1 MTAAKGRGQEVV
13 DRLSKRSALIF
24 ILLAL
29 VVVTAYVLIENKAAD
44 DRANAAEINLAGRR
58 RMLSQRIGLLASQLL
73 HRHDPQQVA
82 QLADSVEQMA
92 TIHASLRQDKD
103 RHAFLSALPLEN
115 SSLAP
120 DKVNASIERFLR
132 LGEALAKLPPDS
144 EDYRQ
149 SAEEL
154 IGLSLGS
161 LLPDLD
167 RLVDLYQAESER
179 RSDTLRYLQ
188 ACALL
193 ATLALLISSGL
204 GVLRPLI
211 GRVRRALDELECSEQ
226 ALRQAM
232 LENRLILETSDDGI
246 FGVDRSGCI
255 RFANPAAAAML
266 GSDPARLIGRHH
278 HQGILPTSTGCPIC
292 RTLADGETSQITD
305 GWFNRQIETE
315 TGETSTAFP
324 VDYSVAPR
332 PDGEGAVISFRDISE
347 RQQSEIKLQRF
358 QQRLV
363 DAIEAMDDAFALFD
377 ANDRLSL
384 YNLRFTE
391 LFPLQGDTVRIGMPF
406 ASFIREIA
414 MQGLYAVPAEN
425 RENWLT
431 ERIEAHRRANGSTE
445 IPYADGRWLRAT
457 ERHTREGGT
466 VVIWSDVTHLKQAL
480 IAADHGSQAKSEF
493 LARMSHELRTPLNA
507 ILGFAQVLKTGGK
520 QPLSDDQCE
529 YVDHILHGGRH
540 LLGLINEILDL
551 SSIEAGK
558 LAIELETVELGP
570 LLRESLT
577 LIGPLTANRQIELK
591 VSDADGIALIAD
603 RKRLKQVL
611 LNLLSNAIKYNRDRG
626 EVRLEIATTSTLVR
640 LNISDTGRGIPPAL
654 AERVFSLFDRL
665 DASHTEGTGIGLAIT
680 RRLVELMGGSI
691 GFTSTP
697 EIGTT
702 FWVELPGAHGAT
714 GQSEDTTA
722 AAPEEIP
729 LIAHETTAARPADIL
744 LTAGLSPGDNELLR
758 LVGTTLRQIT
768 LVETNC
774 IKEVAAQIGQTA
786 CRAVVADESMLPGIL
801 EIYRRDSARPPLIV
815 LASGHGIAHDRLIRH
830 WQQKPLK
837 PREIARHLREI
848 LQ

>member
-1 MTAAKGRGQEVV
+1 MTSPQGRGQEVV

-29 VVVTAYVLIENKAAD
+29 VVVSAYFLIENKAAD

-73 HRHDPQQVA
+73 HRYDAQTVG
-82 QLADSVEQMA
+82 QLADAVEQMQR
-92 TIHASLRQDKD
+92 IHASL
-103 RHAFLSALPLEN
+103 PLGETTRG
-115 SSLAP
+115 SPLAP

-132 LGEALAKLPPDS
+132 LGAALAELPPESD
-144 EDYRQ
+144 DYRS

-161 LLPDLD
+161 LLPELD
-167 RLVDLYQAESER
+167 RLVDQYQVQSER
-179 RSDTLRYLQ
+179 HSDTLRYLQ

-193 ATLALLISSGL
+193 ATLALLTSSGL

-211 GRVRRALDELECSEQ
+211 GRVRRALDELERSEQ

-255 RFANPAAAAML
+255 RFANPAAAAIL

-278 HQGILPTSTGCPIC
+278 HPEILPNSAGCPIC
-292 RTLADGETSQITD
+292 RTLVDGGTSQITD
-305 GWFNRQIETE
+305 GWFNRRVEME
-315 TGETSTAFP
+315 TGETSSPFP

-391 LFPLQGDTVRIGMPF
+391 LFPLPGDTVRIGMPF
-406 ASFIREIA
+406 ADFIREIA
-414 MQGLYAVPAEN
+414 MQGLYAVPAED
-425 RENWLT
+425 REGWLS

-507 ILGFAQVLKTGGK
+507 ILGFAQVIRSGGSHA
-520 QPLSDDQCE
+520 LSDEQQE

-558 LAIELETVELGP
+558 LAIELETVELAP
-570 LLRESLT
+570 LLRESLS
-577 LIGPLTANRQIELK
+577 LIGPLAANRQITLE
-591 VSDADGIALIAD
+591 VSGADGVALIAD

-626 EVRLEIATTSTLVR
+626 AVRLEVGATQSTVR
-640 LNISDTGRGIPPAL
+640 LCVSDTGHGITPAL
-654 AERVFSLFDRL
+654 AGRIFSLFDRL
-665 DASHTEGTGIGLAIT
+665 DAANTEGTGIGLAIT

-691 GFTSTP
+691 GFASTP
-697 EIGTT
+697 EVGTT
-702 FWVELPGAHGAT
+702 FWVELPAH
-714 GQSEDTTA
+714 DN
-722 AAPEEIP
+722 
-729 LIAHETTAARPADIL
+729 AARDPASAMPATPIAPPAATPATATRQIL
-744 LTAGLSPGDNELLR
+744 LAVGLSPGDSELLR
-758 LVGTTLRQIT
+758 LVGTTLRQVH
-768 LVETNC
+768 LVETSC
-774 IKEVAAQIGQTA
+774 IREAAGQLGQTD
-786 CRAVVADESMLPGIL
+786 CRAVVADESVLPGIL
-801 EIYRRDSARPPLIV
+801 EIYRQDSDRPPLIV
-815 LASGHGIAHDRLIRH
+815 LASGHGLGHDRQIRH